1 MSTTAIGLVQGGK
14 IADITGASDDNLAVS
29 YTNGVYDNRLDLLHH
44 IELIKQHMVANTQGT
59 SGTKTNLWEINRGE
73 DADEVTFAASD
84 GAVSSITANHIGVT
98 MNSAGSSGAMIDI
111 NETGQIFE
119 TLAVIEQYIFETDFT
134 V

>member
-14 IADITGASDDNLAVS
+14 IADITGTSDDNLAVI
-29 YTNGVYDNRLDLLHH
+29 YTNGVFDDRLDLLHH
-44 IELIKQHMVANTQGT
+44 IELIKQNMVTNTQGT
-59 SGTKTNLWEINRGE
+59 AGTKTNLWEVNRGE

-84 GAVSSITANHIGVT
+84 GSVASITANHIGVS
-98 MNSAGSSGAMIDI
+98 MLSAGSSGAMIDI